1 LSGGKYEGNKGFDH
15 VFQDAAGEIVLL
27 LDSKQLTNG
36 AAKLQK
42 GVGNSVQLTEA
53 WIDSVLAKL
62 DVNSEVYKKV
72 SDAVLNGT
80 LVKGVVGV
88 DRATGKVTVIRVK

>member
-1 LSGGKYEGNKGFDH
+1 
-15 VFQDAAGEIVLL
+15 
-27 LDSKQLTNG
+27 
-36 AAKLQK
+36 
-42 GVGNSVQLTEA
+42 LTEA